1 MLHFEKSSVI
11 DAPVEA
17 VWRFHERPDI
27 LQILTPPWQ
36 PVQIVRREG
45 GLGVG
50 ALSEFRLWIGPVPV
64 QWIAVHTECEPN
76 QFFTDEQQTG
86 PMASWRHRHLFEA
99 HGTKTKL
106 TDAIAFALPGGQ
118 PIESTLSWWV
128 NARLSDMFDYRHQ
141 VTRLHCEPL
150 QSVELQSNLSQ

>member
-1 MLHFEKSSVI
+1 MLHFKKSSVI
-11 DAPVEA
+11 NAPVES

-27 LQILTPPWQ
+27 LQVLTPPWQ

-45 GLGVG
+45 GLGAG

-64 QWIAVHTECEPN
+64 QWIAVHTDCQPYTH
-76 QFFTDEQQTG
+76 FVDEQQTG
-86 PMASWRHRHLFEA
+86 PMASWQHRHLFEA
-99 HGTKTKL
+99 QDVQTKL

-118 PIESTLSWWV
+118 PVESALAWWV

-141 VTRLHCEPL
+141 VTRLHCEP
-150 QSVELQSNLSQ
+150 Q